1 MVEHPGGRSLRFP
14 VCVGIDVHGSS
25 YIGVPQ
31 KFLHIL
37 RCCAVGQQIGC
48 ESMSKQMEVKLSQ
61 IRHHLSCPAAD
72 TAYRCG
78 GFKGAVL
85 SYTDHGQFLIPL
97 RHFLGSRQTVHL
109 VVDPVLFPYFLVVVM
124 FTPKDERF
132 KDKGFL
138 HNLKEI
144 YTDLINRHISD
155 PTQHLR
161 VFDPNGVYLATKK
174 IGKNN
179 PMAAEI
185 EADNAARQE
194 WNRTADM
201 ALLSG
206 IAEETIIE
214 LKNEEIHNK
223 AADSVAKH
231 GWLPEL
237 FRKIVRTAKELLQG
251 MIREKAMPP
260 KPVLNMDIAEFR
272 KMQKLM
278 IKVQNKA
285 KHIRQMQET
294 DLPRL
299 KAQLAD
305 VKGIFKGKER
315 KALEQEIQKLEQ
327 TIREELDAL
336 PTILEE
342 DGYPDVQAFTATY
355 RKAEKIVSQYN
366 RDLAQWERTVQE
378 KKHPVEKPPEKQ
390 SVRDQLRRLQEEG
403 RKKTRNR
410 NRDYER

>member
-1 MVEHPGGRSLRFP
+1 
-14 VCVGIDVHGSS
+14 
-25 YIGVPQ
+25 
-31 KFLHIL
+31 
-37 RCCAVGQQIGC
+37 
-48 ESMSKQMEVKLSQ
+48 
-61 IRHHLSCPAAD
+61 
-72 TAYRCG
+72 
-78 GFKGAVL
+78 
-85 SYTDHGQFLIPL
+85 
-97 RHFLGSRQTVHL
+97 
-109 VVDPVLFPYFLVVVM
+109 
-124 FTPKDERF
+124 
-132 KDKGFL
+132 
-138 HNLKEI
+138 
-144 YTDLINRHISD
+144 
-155 PTQHLR
+155 
-161 VFDPNGVYLATKK
+161 
-174 IGKNN
+174 
-179 PMAAEI
+179 
-185 EADNAARQE
+185 
-194 WNRTADM
+194 
-201 ALLSG
+201 
-206 IAEETIIE
+206 
-214 LKNEEIHNK
+214 
-223 AADSVAKH
+223 
-231 GWLPEL
+231 
-237 FRKIVRTAKELLQG
+237 
-251 MIREKAMPP
+251 
-260 KPVLNMDIAEFR
+260 
-272 KMQKLM
+272 MQKLM

-285 KHIRQMQET
+285 KHIRQMQDT